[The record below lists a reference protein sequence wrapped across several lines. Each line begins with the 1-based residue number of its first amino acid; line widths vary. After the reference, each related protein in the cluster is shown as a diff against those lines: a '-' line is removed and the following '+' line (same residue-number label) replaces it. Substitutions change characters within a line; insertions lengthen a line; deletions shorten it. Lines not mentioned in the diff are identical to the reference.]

1 MVNQD
6 LQITFIHNV
15 GMKFLVKR
23 KLVLMTLKEN
33 EEEDN
38 QEYLNSINKKIIMP
52 VKKRLTEMQ
61 IKFL

>member
-23 KLVLMTLKEN
+23 KLVLITLKEKM
-33 EEEDN
+33 
-38 QEYLNSINKKIIMP
+38 KKKTTRNI
-52 VKKRLTEMQ
+52 
-61 IKFL
+61 